1 MQTPQELDAQLAKAN
16 ATVADLSKVSA
27 FTDII
32 NLSSNLT
39 EGYEG
44 KVSKI
49 GYVATNMDLTND
61 QTIRNADGSTAFVQ
75 PKGEK
80 ALSFAI
86 QFEDGK
92 NIAVATAMRS
102 FKSVIGGKAAR
113 AYSPAELGA
122 LVGKSLKLDSVA
134 KDLSTEQKQYGPA
147 DADGNRKELA
157 PRYAKAYSFSVK

>member
-1 MQTPQELDAQLAKAN
+1 MQTAQELDAQLAKAN
-16 ATVADLSKVSA
+16 ATVSDLSKVGALS
-27 FTDII
+27 DII

-44 KVSKI
+44 TVKAI
-49 GYVATNMDLTND
+49 GYVATSMNLTAD

-86 QFEDGK
+86 QFTDGK
-92 NIAVATAMRS
+92 NIAVSTTMRS
-102 FKSVIGGKAAR
+102 FKSVIGSKPAR
-113 AYSPAELGA
+113 QYTASDLGA

-134 KDLSTEQKQYGPA
+134 KDLSTEQKAYGPA